1 MLRATSALALLGL
14 LLVCGARSEAAPPLP
29 PVIAAA
35 GDIACDPADASFNGG
50 QGTATAC
57 RMKAT
62 SDLMLGLGLTAVL
75 LLGDNQYENGT
86 LAKYQASYDP
96 TWGRLNAIV
105 RPVPGNHEYL
115 TAGAAG
121 YFSYFGAAAGDPAKG
136 YFSYD
141 LDGWHLIA
149 LNSNCAAVGGCGAGT
164 PQTQWLAADL
174 AAHPGTCTL
183 AYWHHPRF
191 SSGPHGN
198 DATSDAFWQALYSA
212 GADVILNGHDHIY
225 ERFAPQ
231 SPAGAADPLQGIR
244 QFTVGTGGKNLTS
257 IQVVR
262 ANSEVRNAS
271 AFGVLEMTLHSNG
284 YTWRFLSASG
294 GTVLDKGASLCHSAL
309 PWPDTDLYTLPPC
322 RVVDTRRPNGTLGGP
337 ALAGASTRGFP
348 LLGSCGIP
356 ADAVAVVA
364 NVTAVGPT
372 SSGDLEVFP
381 TGIPP
386 AGMGTLHFK
395 AGQVRANN
403 SVLAVGVGGEVSVR
417 TALSAAGT
425 VHFVVDV
432 SGYFR

>member
-1 MLRATSALALLGL
+1 MSRTALALCVLPCL
-14 LLVCGARSEAAPPLP
+14 LLACGDPGQATDP

-50 QGTATAC
+50 NGTATAC

-62 SDLMLGLGLTAVL
+62 SDLLLSLGLTAVL
-75 LLGDNQYENGT
+75 NLGDNQYENGT

-96 TWGRLNAIV
+96 SWGRLNAII

-121 YFSYFGAAAGDPAKG
+121 YFSYFGAAAGDPTKG

-141 LDGWHLIA
+141 LGNWHLIA
-149 LNSNCAAVGGCGAGT
+149 LNSNCAAVGGCGAGS
-164 PQTQWLAADL
+164 PQEQWLQADL

-198 DATSDAFWQALYSA
+198 DAISDAFWQALYTA
-212 GADVILNGHDHIY
+212 GADVILNGHDHVY

-231 SPAGAADPLQGIR
+231 SPAGAADPARGIR

-257 IQVVR
+257 IQVVK

-271 AFGVLEMTLHSNG
+271 AFGVLEMTLHPNG

-294 GTVLDKGASLCHSAL
+294 GAVLDQGAALCHSAL
-309 PWPDTDLYTLPPC
+309 PWPATDFHSLPPC
-322 RVVDTRRPNGTLGGP
+322 RVIDTRQPAGTLGGP
-337 ALAGASTRGFP
+337 ALAGDGTRSFP
-348 LLGSCGIP
+348 LRESCGVP

-364 NVTAVGPT
+364 NVTAVSPASPGF
-372 SSGDLEVFP
+372 LEIYP
-381 TGIPP
+381 TG
-386 AGMGTLHFK
+386 GLRTGTSTVHFQT
-395 AGQVRANN
+395 GQVRANN
-403 SVLAVGVGGEVSVR
+403 SLLVLGVGGEVTVR
-417 TALSAAGT
+417 NGAAGT
-425 VHFVVDV
+425 VHLVLDV
-432 SGYFR
+432 AGYFR